1 MKAGSNSP
9 GSQPGMKGSMQMQ
22 MDAGKRI
29 ICALDLD
36 GPEAALRMVE
46 NLEGLIS
53 FYKVGMLLYLAG
65 GGEMVR
71 RLTGRGHRVFLDLK
85 FYDVP
90 DTVAAAVHR
99 AANMGVTFLTVHGNR
114 EILQRAGEAAAGTG
128 LQVLGVTV
136 LTSLDETDIR
146 ELGFPCSVEELVL
159 RRAQW
164 ALEAGCAGVVASP
177 REAALLREKLGRDL
191 LLVTP
196 GIRPAGTAVG
206 THKRAATPLEALQA
220 GADYLV
226 IGQPIIKAADP
237 RFAAQQIIDEMK

>member
-1 MKAGSNSP
+1 
-9 GSQPGMKGSMQMQ
+9 
-22 MDAGKRI
+22 MDSGEKI

-36 GPEAALRMVE
+36 EPDKALHMVE
-46 NLEGLIS
+46 TLEGRIS

-65 GGEMVR
+65 GSEMVR
-71 RLTGRGHRVFLDLK
+71 RLTGQGHRVFLDLK

-90 DTVAAAVHR
+90 DTVAAAVRR
-99 AANMGVTFLTVHGNR
+99 AATMGVTFLTVHGNK

-128 LQVLGVTV
+128 LKVLGVTV
-136 LTSLDETDIR
+136 LTSLDQTDIR

-177 REAALLREKLGRDL
+177 REAALLRQKLGPEL

-196 GIRPAGTAVG
+196 GIRPAGSDLG
-206 THKRAATPLEALQA
+206 THKRAATPREALQA

-226 IGQPIIKAADP
+226 IGQPIIRAADP
-237 RFAAQQIIDEMK
+237 RAAAEEIIEEMESM